1 MKVITPWEYQV
12 QINWKFSNCVIYRL
26 EPHTCIHKTL
36 ICFEVLSIFPS
47 SRHIK
52 SPVKDETEWQKSHF
66 SSILLVKR
74 GVVTCQDENS
84 DVCSNIVKLWE
95 VTPET
100 IQVTRARSPIVAK
113 DDHKSTTPIE
123 LIHKSSTLSD
133 KAVVNISSAYNE
145 HIERFDKF
153 CQTQ

>member
-1 MKVITPWEYQV
+1 M
-12 QINWKFSNCVIYRL
+12 
-26 EPHTCIHKTL
+26 
-36 ICFEVLSIFPS
+36 
-47 SRHIK
+47 
-52 SPVKDETEWQKSHF
+52 HF

-74 GVVTCQDENS
+74 GVVTYQDENS

-100 IQVTRARSPIVAK
+100 IRVTRARSPTVAK
-113 DDHKSTTPIE
+113 DDHKSTTSIE

-145 HIERFDKF
+145 HIERFNKF
-153 CQTQ
+153 CHTQ